1 MTFTSRP
8 DGIAVNFAA
17 MPRIAARCVVAG
29 SRVVSGESPVCHDMP
44 ASILVVEDER
54 DLRSAICH
62 ALVREGFQPRTA
74 DTGAQALA
82 LAAHEPAP
90 DLVLL
95 DLNLPDMSGIAVCQA
110 LRGDPTTRALPVVML
125 SARVDEIDR
134 VLGFEVGADDYVTKP
149 FSLRELVLRCIRAVL
164 RRRVP
169 PVGDVERVTC
179 GRVRVD
185 AGAQRAWLDD
195 RELALT
201 ALELRLLLLLVTR
214 HGRVHT
220 REALL
225 AEVWGLSPNVTTRTV
240 DTHVL
245 RLRAKLGPAAGQ
257 LQTLRGVGYRSRP
270 TTTARPSR
278 SDPTRPARA
287 AARA

>member
-1 MTFTSRP
+1 
-8 DGIAVNFAA
+8 
-17 MPRIAARCVVAG
+17 
-29 SRVVSGESPVCHDMP
+29 MP
-44 ASILVVEDER
+44 ASILVVDDER

-62 ALVREGFQPRTA
+62 TLVREGFQPRTA

-82 LAAHEPAP
+82 LARSEPPP

-110 LRGDPTTRALPVVML
+110 LRGDPLTRGMPVVML

-149 FSLRELVLRCIRAVL
+149 FSLRELVLRVRAVL

-169 PVGDVERVTC
+169 PGATVERVTC

-214 HGRVHT
+214 QGRVHT

-257 LQTLRGVGYRSRP
+257 LQTLRGVGYRFAPDGDASP
-270 TTTARPSR
+270 EPE
-278 SDPTRPARA
+278 
-287 AARA
+287 

>member
-1 MTFTSRP
+1 
-8 DGIAVNFAA
+8 
-17 MPRIAARCVVAG
+17 
-29 SRVVSGESPVCHDMP
+29 MP

-62 ALVREGFQPRTA
+62 ALTREGFQPRTA
-74 DTGAQALA
+74 DTGAQGLSLA
-82 LAAHEPAP
+82 RSGPAP

-110 LRGDPTTRALPVVML
+110 LRADPITRALPVVMV
-125 SARVDEIDR
+125 SARAEEIDR

-149 FSLRELVLRCIRAVL
+149 FSLRELVLRIRAVL
-164 RRRVP
+164 RRRVQP
-169 PVGDVERVTC
+169 NSAAERVAC

-201 ALELRLLLLLVTR
+201 ALELRLLILLVTR

-225 AEVWGLSPNVTTRTV
+225 AEVWGLSPSVTTRTV

-257 LQTLRGVGYRSRP
+257 LQTLRGVGYRFAETVES
-270 TTTARPSR
+270 SG
-278 SDPTRPARA
+278 DPE
-287 AARA
+287 